1 METAYEAI
9 YIIDAGLPDE
19 QSQTI
24 IDKYQGVVTRGG
36 GVVDDVDRW
45 DARRLAYPVKG
56 RREGV
61 YIVMNFRSEPAA
73 RLELDRIFR
82 ISDDVIRHMIT
93 KQDDEADR
101 FPSKVRAAE
110 QERREREMAA
120 RAAAAP
126 PPVEQQP
133 ITDLSAASSDDE
145 DETDTDVQQAEAE
158 IGVSP
163 EQDEAAATNA

>member
-9 YIIDAGLPDE
+9 YIIEAGLPDE
-19 QSQTI
+19 QSVSI

-36 GVVDDVDRW
+36 GVIDDVDRW

-82 ISDDVIRHMIT
+82 ISDDVIRHMIIR
-93 KQDDEADR
+93 QEDEADR
-101 FPSKVRAAE
+101 FPSKIRAAE

-126 PPVEQQP
+126 PPVEKQP
-133 ITDLSAASSDDE
+133 ITDLSDSSEDE
-145 DETDTDVQQAEAE
+145 DESPATDFDQEDAETAE
-158 IGVSP
+158 SSEPDDSAV
-163 EQDEAAATNA
+163 ANV